1 VRLLAFTA
9 ALLVVAGAAALWV
22 LRTEPD
28 WYLRARYPLR
38 YDAIIRGHADT
49 YDLQPTLLAA
59 MIYTE
64 SEFDPTARSPAG
76 AVGLMQLLPDTA
88 RGIALRTGGGG
99 FVVRD
104 LLDPEI
110 NVRYGAWYLRNL
122 LRRYGDLRTALA
134 AYHAGPGNV
143 DRWRER
149 GSGIAFPE
157 TRQYVAKVLRLR
169 RAYASAYPDEL
180 RG

>member
-1 VRLLAFTA
+1 MSGRVRRRWGVFPA
-9 ALLVVAGAAALWV
+9 VAGVAALWV
-22 LRTEPD
+22 VRAEPD

-38 YDAIIRGHADT
+38 YEAIIRGHADN
-49 YDLQPTLLAA
+49 YDLEPTLLAA

-64 SEFDPTARSPAG
+64 SEFDPAARSPAG

-122 LRRYGDLRTALA
+122 LHRYGDLRTALA
-134 AYHAGPGNV
+134 AYHAG
-143 DRWRER
+143 
-149 GSGIAFPE
+149 S
-157 TRQYVAKVLRLR
+157 
-169 RAYASAYPDEL
+169 SAMMP
-180 RG
+180 R